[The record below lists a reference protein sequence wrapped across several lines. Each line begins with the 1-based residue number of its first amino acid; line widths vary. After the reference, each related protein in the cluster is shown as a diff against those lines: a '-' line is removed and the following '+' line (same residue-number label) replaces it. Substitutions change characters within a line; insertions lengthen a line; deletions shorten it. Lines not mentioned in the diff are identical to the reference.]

1 MNEANAPTGTA
12 VPVGP
17 VGPADL
23 AGPVDPDALAGP
35 ADPAGPVSPDGPA
48 RAPRVHYAWV
58 VAGVAL
64 LVLLGSAGFR
74 STPSLMMDALHTE
87 FGWSMGTISSATSV
101 NLTLYGLTAPFAA
114 ALMDRFGVRLMV
126 VCALLTIS
134 VGSGLTMLMREPWQ
148 LVLCW
153 GVLVGLGSGSMAG
166 AFATT
171 ITGRWFRAR
180 QGLVTGVLTAAGA
193 AGNLVFLPLGA
204 WLVEQHGWRSAV
216 VVVSL
221 AASAV
226 AVPVLLLMR
235 ERPADLG
242 LLPYGATE
250 PPPAPAA
257 EGRALARS
265 LRVLRDAARTRAFW
279 LLAGSFAICGAT
291 TAGLV
296 GTHFIPAAH
305 DHGLPVTTAASLL
318 ALIGVFDVIGTVAS
332 GWFTDRFDAG
342 RLLVVYYAL
351 RGFSLLL
358 LPQLF
363 MRLAGAADPGV
374 RDLLR
379 ARLGGHRPADRR
391 ALPAV
396 LRGGRADRL
405 RLGAGLSPD
414 RRRGGGRPGGARP
427 GRARRLRPRLVRGGR
442 ALRRRGAA
450 LPGPADAGAED
461 GPRGPGPGPSAP
473 ALSAPAL
480 SAPALSAPTFSA
492 LIPVPRPEC
501 PAPSGSRSVVRGG

>member
-1 MNEANAPTGTA
+1 MNERNAPALDDATA
-12 VPVGP
+12 PT
-17 VGPADL
+17 PAPATAT
-23 AGPVDPDALAGP
+23 AGP
-35 ADPAGPVSPDGPA
+35 
-48 RAPRVHYAWV
+48 RRPRVHYAWV
-58 VAGVAL
+58 VAAVSL

-74 STPSLMMDALHTE
+74 STPGLMMDALHNE
-87 FGWSMGTISSATSV
+87 FGWSMATISSATSV
-101 NLTLYGLTAPFAA
+101 NLALYGLTAPFAA
-114 ALMDRFGVRLMV
+114 ALMDRFGVRLVV

-134 VGSGLTMLMREPWQ
+134 IGAGLTMLMREPWQ

-171 ITGRWFRAR
+171 VTGRWFRAR

-193 AGNLVFLPLGA
+193 AGNLVFLPVGA

-250 PPPAPAA
+250 APPAPAA
-257 EGRALARS
+257 TGGALARS
-265 LRVLRDAARTRAFW
+265 LRVLRDAARSRAFW

-318 ALIGVFDVIGTVAS
+318 ALIGVFDVIGTIAS
-332 GWFTDRFDAG
+332 GWFTDRFDS
-342 RLLVVYYAL
+342 RLLLVVYYAL
-351 RGFSLLL
+351 RGLSLLL

-363 MRLAGAADPGV
+363 AGSLEPPILAFVIFYGLDWVATVPPTVALCRRHFGEDAPIVFGWVLACHQIGAAVVAGLAGLARDAFGDYDLAWYAAG
-374 RDLLR
+374 
-379 ARLGGHRPADRR
+379 
-391 ALPAV
+391 ALCAVAV
-396 LRGGRADRL
+396 LLCLALGANREDRADRT
-405 RLGAGLSPD
+405 
-414 RRRGGGRPGGARP
+414 
-427 GRARRLRPRLVRGGR
+427 V
-442 ALRRRGAA
+442 
-450 LPGPADAGAED
+450 
-461 GPRGPGPGPSAP
+461 P
-473 ALSAPAL
+473 ALS
-480 SAPALSAPTFSA
+480 
-492 LIPVPRPEC
+492 
-501 PAPSGSRSVVRGG
+501 

>member
-1 MNEANAPTGTA
+1 MTERNVLAPTPAPAPG
-12 VPVGP
+12 GP
-17 VGPADL
+17 S
-23 AGPVDPDALAGP
+23 
-35 ADPAGPVSPDGPA
+35 DPARPT
-48 RAPRVHYAWV
+48 RFRVHYAWV
-58 VAGVAL
+58 VAGVSL

-74 STPSLMMDALHTE
+74 STPSLMMDALHNE
-87 FGWSMGTISSATSV
+87 FGWSVATISSATSV

-114 ALMDRFGVRLMV
+114 ALMDRFGVRLVV

-193 AGNLVFLPLGA
+193 AGNLVFLPVGA

-216 VVVSL
+216 IVVSL

-242 LLPYGATE
+242 LLPYGETGE
-250 PPPAPAA
+250 LPSPAA
-257 EGRALARS
+257 GGPEGTATGTDGRALART
-265 LRVLRDAARTRAFW
+265 LRVLREAARSRAFW

-305 DHGLPVTTAASLL
+305 DHGMPVTTAASLL
-318 ALIGVFDVIGTVAS
+318 ALIGVFDVAGTVFS
-332 GWFTDRFDAG
+332 GWLTDRVDS
-342 RLLVVYYAL
+342 RLLLVVYYGL
-351 RGFSLLL
+351 RGLSLLL

-363 MRLAGAADPGV
+363 AGSLEPPILAFVVFYGLDWVATVPPTVALCRRHFGEDAPIVFGWVLASHQIGAAVVAGLAGLA
-374 RDLLR
+374 RD
-379 ARLGGHRPADRR
+379 ALGNYDLTWYGAG
-391 ALPAV
+391 ALCAIAV
-396 LRGGRADRL
+396 GLCLALRGGRTA
-405 RLGAGLSPD
+405 
-414 RRRGGGRPGGARP
+414 ARP
-427 GRARRLRPRLVRGGR
+427 
-442 ALRRRGAA
+442 
-450 LPGPADAGAED
+450 
-461 GPRGPGPGPSAP
+461 AP
-473 ALSAPAL
+473 ALS
-480 SAPALSAPTFSA
+480 
-492 LIPVPRPEC
+492 
-501 PAPSGSRSVVRGG
+501 